1 MRVARTFAAV
11 LLAAALATGAFTAP
25 ARAATDEYVQYYT
38 VAAASETLGQ
48 IATRFLGSS
57 ARSTDIFN
65 LNTGRRQP
73 DGGSLTDGDKL
84 HAGWYLTLPWDAV
97 GPGVQHGILPT
108 GKPATKAGSSG
119 KTPARSSG
127 PAAPGNTTSGKA
139 PTAGQIAAA
148 GGTAGKL
155 PGAQTPPVAGAATP
169 NRGSVPTTTSGK
181 CMAATA
187 ASKPSDWGMTRM
199 AADKAWQHSRGT
211 GQLVAIIDSGVD
223 GRAGALNNRVAIGAN
238 IVTGDGRGDTD
249 CLGSGT
255 AMAGL
260 IAAEPVD
267 ERKFTGIAPESII
280 MPVRV
285 ATDGK
290 GVDKV
295 SQAAAIEVAV
305 SAGATV
311 IALGSYVDV
320 MQDTVAKAVRTALDH
335 NIVVVAGAP
344 VTGAAAADPPEGL
357 LLVAGVAADGKP
369 AARYAPQM
377 VDLVAPGVNV
387 SSIGANGTKAF
398 TGTGTQYAVAL
409 AAGAAA
415 LVRASHPELS
425 ATQVAHRLTVTSSKM
440 KGNGP
445 YGHGMLNPV
454 AAITSELSEETT
466 AGAAGSTPG
475 SPASGGDGVRIAFV
489 VTVLAALVLST
500 LLVFRFRRTMRR
512 AAAGGGDGLDSDW
525 PAAARS

>member
-1 MRVARTFAAV
+1 M
-11 LLAAALATGAFTAP
+11 LLAAALATGVYTAP
-25 ARAATDEYVQYYT
+25 ARAAADEYVQYYT

-48 IATRFLGSS
+48 IATRFLGNS
-57 ARSTDIFN
+57 ARGTDIFN

-73 DGGSLTDGDKL
+73 DGGSLTDGNKL
-84 HAGWYLTLPWDAV
+84 HAGWHLTLPWDAV
-97 GPGVQHGILPT
+97 GPGVQYGTLPT
-108 GKPATKAGSSG
+108 GKPAAKSPSSGKTSSG
-119 KTPARSSG
+119 KTPAEATSPVKS
-127 PAAPGNTTSGKA
+127 ATAPDGIAGNTGKITA
-139 PTAGQIAAA
+139 AGKTAG
-148 GGTAGKL
+148 TL
-155 PGAQTPPVAGAATP
+155 PGAGAKTPPVAGAATP

-181 CMAATA
+181 CVAATA
-187 ASKPSDWGMTRM
+187 ASKPSDWGMTRL

-211 GQLVAIIDSGVD
+211 GQLVAIVDSGVD
-223 GRAGALNNRVAIGAN
+223 GRAAPLSNRVAIGAN

-249 CLGSGT
+249 CLGTGT

-260 IAAEPVD
+260 VAAEPAG
-267 ERKFTGIAPESII
+267 ELKFTGVAPESII

-290 GVDKV
+290 ALDKAN
-295 SQAAAIEVAV
+295 QAAAIEVAV

-320 MQDTVAKAVRTALDH
+320 MQDTVAKAVQTALDH
-335 NIVVVAGAP
+335 NIVVIAGAP
-344 VTGAAAADPPEGL
+344 AAGKAAAEPPKGL

-369 AARYAPQM
+369 AAQYAPQM

-415 LVRASHPELS
+415 LVRSSHPELT
-425 ATQVAHRLTVTSSKM
+425 ATQVAHRLTVTSDKM

-445 YGHGMLNPV
+445 YGHGMINPV
-454 AAITSELSEETT
+454 AAVTSELSEETT
-466 AGAAGSTPG
+466 AGAAGATPD

-489 VTVLAALVLST
+489 VTVLAGLVLST

-512 AAAGGGDGLDSDW
+512 AAANGGDGLDGDW
-525 PAAARS
+525 PAASPS